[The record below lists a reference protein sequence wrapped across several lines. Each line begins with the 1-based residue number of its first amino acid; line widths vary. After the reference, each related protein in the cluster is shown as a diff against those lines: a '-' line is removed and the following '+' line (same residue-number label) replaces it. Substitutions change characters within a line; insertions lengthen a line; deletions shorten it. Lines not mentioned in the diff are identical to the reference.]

1 MQSESVFFQFLEFRC
16 QITFQYLICCSFQPQ
31 QNYPK
36 ILFKKLP
43 LDFDVVNIEKWQ
55 LVIDEVVM
63 LFQVTI
69 MWSVS
74 VFYCCCQSTLY
85 LQRPV
90 FNIESCQYLK
100 FFCSFT
106 VGYFYVCMD
115 VLSIKSYLW
124 VNIFICVFIQNI
136 LHMLCYV
143 RLTANGMLLVD
154 NLILLDCF
162 VCVKEV
168 IWFIMSYWKDLSI
181 LARTWTAIFHFGN
194 ENAVYFVIAGTGQL
208 F

>member
-1 MQSESVFFQFLEFRC
+1 MTTRHWRGC
-16 QITFQYLICCSFQPQ
+16 
-31 QNYPK
+31 
-36 ILFKKLP
+36 
-43 LDFDVVNIEKWQ
+43 DVVSGNNNVK
-55 LVIDEVVM
+55 
-63 LFQVTI
+63 
-69 MWSVS
+69 
-74 VFYCCCQSTLY
+74 CQCFLLLLSKYFIFTKTS
-85 LQRPV
+85 
-90 FNIESCQYLK
+90 IQYWILSIFK
-100 FFCSFT
+100 LFCSFT
-106 VGYFYVCMD
+106 LGYFYVCMD